1 MMDFDPE
8 MARPF
13 GEIARHE
20 REGLYKGGPS
30 VSFAYARDL
39 HEEHCPLWSK
49 KMFGLKI
56 TRCEE
61 MTDEIAFWLA
71 MERALKEAA
80 AVPEKELAQGLK
92 DQFRYSI
99 RFIVPVSDTQQ
110 SMLQSFL
117 YVSAGMGP
125 DFTKGNCDTVD
136 AMHEI
141 DRIGGSVLECGLSH
155 GRKPVW
161 ASADYNFCGID
172 PTRSGLPMEEL
183 NRLLERYARRDERV
197 ADAVGPEDSLRAT

>member
-1 MMDFDPE
+1 MDFDPE
-8 MARPF
+8 MARPL
-13 GEIARHE
+13 EQIARNE

-30 VSFAYARDL
+30 VAFAYARDL

-49 KMFGLKI
+49 KMFGLEI

-80 AVPEKELAQGLK
+80 AVSEDDLAKGLK
-92 DQFRYSI
+92 DQFRYAI
-99 RFIVPVSDTQQ
+99 RFIVPMSDTQQ
-110 SMLQSFL
+110 FTLQSFL

-125 DFTKGNCDTVD
+125 DFTKGGCDTVD
-136 AMHEI
+136 AMHAI

-172 PTRSGLPMEEL
+172 PTRSGLPMAEL
-183 NRLLERYARRDERV
+183 EKLLQRYVPRDAGA
-197 ADAVGPEDSLRAT
+197 ADAATLAGH